1 MDMQLV
7 WAVIKMLIALPIVLL
22 LAYASLKLGKNYM
35 SNLGKGRNIK
45 VLETVPISNKSFVS
59 VVKIGNQFMVL
70 GISEHNVNL
79 LKMLTNDEIKEFN
92 AEQAENANR
101 NRYLIKRSQ
110 INKLKSLLGYKTR

>member
-1 MDMQLV
+1 
-7 WAVIKMLIALPIVLL
+7 MLIALPIVLL